1 MSKVL
6 DFNDTNHSI
15 SLVPRY
21 YPEGAVTFELYNEST
36 KVKTVVSNTYM
47 ITNGLFT
54 ITFDYTFENKEKY
67 QIKLEEN
74 SIVFRGKLL
83 ITDQN
88 TQEYRLTKDLYYYE

>member
-6 DFNDTNHSI
+6 DFNDTSHSI
-15 SLVPRY
+15 SLIPRY
-21 YPEGAVTFELYNEST
+21 YPSGEVTFELYNESNKET
-36 KVKTVVSNTYM
+36 EVITNTYSV
-47 ITNGLFT
+47 TNGLFT
-54 ITFDYTFENKEKY
+54 LNFDYAFENKEKY

-74 SIVFRGKLL
+74 SIVFRGKLV

>member
-1 MSKVL
+1 MKVL
-6 DFNDTNHSI
+6 DFNNTNHSI

-54 ITFDYTFENKEKY
+54 LNFNYTFENKEKY

>member
-6 DFNDTNHSI
+6 DFNDTSHSI
-15 SLVPRY
+15 SLIPRY
-21 YPEGAVTFELYNEST
+21 YPDSAVTFELYNEST
-36 KVKTVVSNTYM
+36 KEVTVVSNTYS
-47 ITNGLFT
+47 ISHGLFT
-54 ITFDYTFENKEKY
+54 LNFDYTFENKEKY

-74 SIVFRGKLL
+74 SIVFRGKLV

>member
-6 DFNDTNHSI
+6 DFNDTSHSI
-15 SLVPRY
+15 SLIPRY
-21 YPEGAVTFELYNEST
+21 YPDSAVTFELYNEST
-36 KVKTVVSNTYM
+36 KEITVVSNTY
-47 ITNGLFT
+47 IVSNGLFT
-54 ITFDYTFENKEKY
+54 LSFDYTFKNKEKY

-74 SIVFRGKLL
+74 SIVFRGKLI

>member
-6 DFNDTNHSI
+6 DFNDTSHSI
-15 SLVPRY
+15 KLIPRY
-21 YPEGAVTFELYNEST
+21 YPVGAVTFELYNEST
-36 KVKTVVSNTYM
+36 KVKTVVTNTYT
-47 ITNGLFT
+47 IVNGLFT
-54 ITFDYTFENKEKY
+54 LNFDYTFENKQKY

-88 TQEYRLTKDLYYYE
+88 TQEYRLTKDLYFYE